1 MIIPLLSH
9 PLIISMAS
17 LSQEMIIEAETCVK
31 FLPRLQTLLLIV
43 LNQRLYVI
51 ERLTFLPHWLL

>member
-1 MIIPLLSH
+1 MILLLSH
-9 PLIISMAS
+9 PLIISIAS
-17 LSQEMIIEAETCVK
+17 LSQVLIIEAETGVE

-51 ERLTFLPHWLL
+51 ERLTFRPHRLL